1 MDKEI
6 SITSESDNSHDS
18 PSVIA
23 EQTQPGLFAKISNM
37 VSDNVIYIII
47 GVIILGAIVYYVYI
61 KNKNET
67 TIVIPVQ
74 AQVQVPT
81 QVPAQVPLVNNTP
94 KTAKLTKKVVI
105 KHPPIEEEYESS
117 SETIIESDVNESDNN
132 VSKFDLTQSE
142 LNQINEQLSQVEN

>member
-6 SITSESDNSHDS
+6 SSTSESHNSHNAPFVTAVES
-18 PSVIA
+18 
-23 EQTQPGLFAKISNM
+23 QPGLFAKISNM

-67 TIVIPVQ
+67 TIVIP
-74 AQVQVPT
+74 AT
-81 QVPAQVPLVNNTP
+81 LPAQAPLVNNAP
-94 KTAKLTKKVVI
+94 KTVKSTKKVVI

-117 SETIIESDVNESDNN
+117 SETVIESDVNEGVDN

-142 LNQINEQLSQVEN
+142 LNQINEQLSQVENKD